1 MQQFTQM
8 TSTKTF
14 LCWAMHPCSLLGLV
28 LSRGSN
34 NSLEIVLQDTIQ
46 QKKRMKQLQIYFT
59 SNYPAEKHLHQNYIH
74 NLASYL
80 GVKVT
85 VQSLSVC
92 WEEEMTCMTK
102 KSASL
107 LEIT

>member
-1 MQQFTQM
+1 M
-8 TSTKTF
+8 
-14 LCWAMHPCSLLGLV
+14 LGTLIKCTLALYLV
-28 LSRGSN
+28 WSCH
-34 NSLEIVLQDTIQ
+34 EEAAIVLRLFFRILSD
-46 QKKRMKQLQIYFT
+46 KKGMKQLQIYFT
-59 SNYPAEKHLHQNYIH
+59 SNYPAEKHLRQTYVH

-85 VQSLSVC
+85 VQSLSIC

-107 LEIT
+107 LEIA